1 MRDANYTETIEF
13 LSAFFR
19 DTEQAVELRA
29 LRNNGGA
36 TQPIFTRNSDEVVA
50 YCQHYDGLGWGLY
63 FGLATRDSL
72 NLGGKRDNLRE
83 LPCLWAEIDIHK
95 FGMSVNE
102 AVAILLACPLPPSL
116 IVSSGRGLHVYWL
129 LSPVLSVT
137 HAPFGE
143 DIEKARVERVTRSFV
158 RIFRGDPNAV
168 DLTRVLRLPGTH
180 NTKEGT
186 LLPCRVLEASWVRY
200 ELEQVEAFAALSPV
214 LIAAETAPAA
224 EPAADPPPDDPYAAY
239 GTNWREPFDMGRL
252 DLMSYQDADNPIHQT
267 RLKAAASMVQR
278 GELDD
283 SAIFEQLLA
292 ATHRAAG
299 LAGERWDWR
308 REEAAIHREIASAH
322 KKWPPSSKVVQLRPG
337 QQAEQEPRPA
347 DDAEI
352 APEFDGLPLNDL
364 GNALR
369 LLKTHRAALRYV
381 LGIGWHVWDRRRFRY
396 DAESGRARRLAH
408 EVVKVMLLSAWKAG
422 GSAKSREKII
432 KFAVGCANTGRLA
445 NMLHEA
451 EPYQAVDAG
460 DLDAD
465 PWLLNCL
472 NGTVDLRT
480 GELRP
485 HAQAD
490 LISKLCGASYVAD
503 AACPQWEKFIGE
515 IFGGDVDLVGFVQR
529 GLGYSLTGSTREQ
542 VLFIMHGS
550 GSNGKTVLIETIQA
564 VLGDYVKRSPADT
577 WAAKPAGALT
587 NDIAALVG
595 ARLVSVV
602 ETEQDRHLA
611 EALVKQASGGDTITA
626 RFHHKE
632 FFSFVPQFKLWFA
645 TNHRPKIKGTDYAIW
660 RRIYLLP
667 FTVKFV
673 DADKVEGSQLTK
685 DPDLKEKLKLEH
697 DGILAWMVRGC
708 LKWQEIGLKPPK
720 AVREA
725 TEVYQDSEDNVS
737 GFVRDCCHQ
746 SRGLQC
752 GTGRL
757 FEAYEVWCDEVGEEA
772 VSKKLFG
779 GKLDEQGFP
788 PGRRTM
794 AERLRQGLDI
804 NGEYVKKLDEIAV
817 AKAKAEAEKA
827 NAANGLP
834 TTP

>member
-19 DTEQAVELRA
+19 DTSEAVELRA
-29 LRNNGGA
+29 LPTGSGV
-36 TQPIFTRNSDEVVA
+36 PKVEFTRNPLRVVA
-50 YCQHYDGLGWGLY
+50 FCQHYDGVGWGIY
-63 FGLATRDSL
+63 FGLATRDEDGR
-72 NLGGKRDNLRE
+72 GGKREHCRE
-83 LPCLWAEIDIHK
+83 LPAAWTEIDLEK
-95 FGMSVNE
+95 FGMSV
-102 AVAILLACPLPPSL
+102 AVAVEILLACPLPPSV
-116 IVSSGRGLHVYWL
+116 IVFSGHGLHVYWL
-129 LSPVLSVT
+129 LASPLSVT
-137 HAPFGE
+137 FAPFGE
-143 DIEKARVERVTRSFV
+143 DLEKQRVELVTRGLA
-158 RIFRGDPNAV
+158 RIFHGDINAC

-180 NTKEGT
+180 NTKEGDW
-186 LLPCRVLEASWVRY
+186 LQCRVLDASWARY

-214 LIAAETAPAA
+214 LIEAPATDGPTGQ
-224 EPAADPPPDDPYAAY
+224 EEAAPDDPYAAY

-283 SAIFEQLLA
+283 EAIFERLLV

-347 DDAEI
+347 YDAEI

-369 LLKTHRAALRYV
+369 LLKAHRAALRYV

-451 EPYQAVDAG
+451 EPYQAVEAG

-490 LISKLCGASYVAD
+490 LISKLCGASFVAD
-503 AACPQWEKFIGE
+503 APCPQWEKFIGE
-515 IFGGDVDLVGFVQR
+515 IFGGDMDLVGFVQR

-673 DADKVEGSQLTK
+673 DADKVEGSQLAK

-708 LKWQEIGLKPPK
+708 LSWQQIGLKPPK
-720 AVREA
+720 AVQDA
-725 TEVYQDSEDNVS
+725 TEAYQDSEDNVT
-737 GFVRDCCHQ
+737 GFVRDACHQ

-752 GTGRL
+752 ASRQLYAG
-757 FEAYEVWCDEVGEEA
+757 YELWCSETDEEPVT
-772 VSKKLFG
+772 KKAFA

-788 PGRRTM
+788 PGKRTM
-794 AERLRQGLDI
+794 TERQRDGLDLTE
-804 NGEYVKKLDEIAV
+804 EYKNKLT
-817 AKAKAEAEKA
+817 AKAEKEKA
-827 NAANGLP
+827 EREKNDENVSK
-834 TTP
+834 

>member
-1 MRDANYTETIEF
+1 MRDNDYNDSIEF
-13 LSAFFR
+13 LRQFFLG
-19 DTEQAVELRA
+19 TEEDVELRA
-29 LRNNGGA
+29 LPNGPGRP
-36 TQPIFTRNSDEVVA
+36 TVKFTRDPDDVIAFCRVNDSHG
-50 YCQHYDGLGWGLY
+50 YGIY
-63 FGLATRDSL
+63 FGVCTRSSDGR
-72 NLGGKRDNLRE
+72 GGSREFLRE
-83 LPCLWAEIDIHK
+83 LPAFWCEIDTGK
-95 FGMSVNE
+95 FGMAIE
-102 AVAILLACPLPPSL
+102 DAVAILLSCPLPPSV
-116 IVSSGRGLHVYWL
+116 IVFSGHGLHCYWL
-129 LSPVLSVT
+129 LREPFSVT
-137 HAPFGE
+137 WAPMGA
-143 DIEKARVERVTRSFV
+143 DAEKERVERVTHGLA
-158 RIFRGDPNAV
+158 RIFHGDSNACDV
-168 DLTRVLRLPGTH
+168 TRVLRLPGTH
-180 NTKEGT
+180 NTKGGEWT
-186 LLPCRVLEASWVRY
+186 LCRVLEASWTRY
-200 ELEQVEAFAALSPV
+200 ELEEVEEFARECRV
-214 LIAAETAPAA
+214 LIELPEAIGSQPAKGAEA
-224 EPAADPPPDDPYAAY
+224 DDPFLAY
-239 GTNWREPFDMGRL
+239 GANWREPFDLGRL
-252 DLMSYQDADNPIHQT
+252 DRMVWKDPELPIHDT
-267 RLKAAASMVQR
+267 RLR
-278 GELDD
+278 
-283 SAIFEQLLA
+283 AIAKLVEQGVPDEEVFARVLA
-292 ATHRAAG
+292 ATERAVAE
-299 LAGERWDWR
+299 APNTPEIIRERARWNWKE
-308 REEAAIHREIASAH
+308 EEATIRKEIRGAH
-322 KKWPPSSKVVQLRPG
+322 ALPPLPAKVVQLRPG
-337 QQAEQEPRPA
+337 QQAEAQPRPA

-369 LLKTHRAALRYV
+369 FLKAHRATVRYV
-381 LGIGWHVWDRRRFRY
+381 LGIGWHVWDKRRFRY

-408 EVVKVMLLSAWKAG
+408 DVVKVMLLAAWKAQ
-422 GSAKSREKII
+422 GSAKTREKII

-451 EPYQAVDAG
+451 EPYQAIEAG
-460 DLDAD
+460 ELDAD

-480 GELRP
+480 GVLRP

-490 LISKLCGASYVAD
+490 LISKLCNASFVAD
-503 AACPQWEKFIGE
+503 APCPQWEKFVGE
-515 IFGGDVDLVGFVQR
+515 IFGGDMDLVGFVQR

-632 FFSFVPQFKLWFA
+632 FFSFLPQFKLWFA
-645 TNHRPKIKGTDYAIW
+645 TNHRPKVKGTDYAIW

-673 DADKVEGSQLTK
+673 DADRVEGSQLVK
-685 DPDLKEKLKLEH
+685 DPDLKEKLKMEH

-708 LKWQEIGLKPPK
+708 LEWQKIGLKPPK

-725 TEVYQDSEDNVS
+725 TEAYQDNEDNVS

-746 SRGLQC
+746 SRGIQC
-752 GTGRL
+752 GIGRL
-757 FEAYEVWCDEVGEEA
+757 FAAYELWCEEVGEEPA
-772 VSKKLFG
+772 SKKLFG

-788 PGRRTM
+788 PGRRTRT
-794 AERLRQGLDI
+794 ERLRQGIDL
-804 NGEYVKKLDEIAV
+804 NGEYVKKLDDLV
-817 AKAKAEAEKA
+817 DAKEQDKE
-827 NAANGLP
+827 
-834 TTP
+834 